1 MQVRQVIAAAL
12 LAVTAVGAMSQE
24 IDPSENLQG
33 KSLAAA
39 RPTGAGRSRA
49 SVVAETRNLK
59 ADGQL
64 NAVGER
70 ADAPAVT
77 VVPQTAVR
85 RPHPRR
91 REVRAGPMAPDPQA
105 GGRRPRL
112 NLACDPARRPQAMSA
127 TTGGAT
133 QVAPPVFLRAATMR
147 GC

>member
-39 RPTGAGRSRA
+39 AAKRADTGRTRA
-49 SVVAETRNLK
+49 SVAAETRNLK

-70 ADAPAVT
+70 AEAPVVD
-77 VVPQTAVR
+77 VVPQTQLAGR
-85 RPHPRR
+85 T
-91 REVRAGPMAPDPQA
+91 RADVKAE
-105 GGRRPRL
+105 
-112 NLACDPARRPQAMSA
+112 LAQWRQSHKLVV
-127 TTGGAT
+127 GELG
-133 QVAPPVFLRAATMR
+133 
-147 GC
+147 

>member
-39 RPTGAGRSRA
+39 AAQAANTGRTRA

-70 ADAPAVT
+70 AEAPVVT
-77 VVPQTAVR
+77 VVPQTQLAGR
-85 RPHPRR
+85 T
-91 REVRAGPMAPDPQA
+91 RADVKAE
-105 GGRRPRL
+105 
-112 NLACDPARRPQAMSA
+112 LAQWRQSHKVVV
-127 TTGGAT
+127 GELG
-133 QVAPPVFLRAATMR
+133 
-147 GC
+147 

>member
-39 RPTGAGRSRA
+39 AAQAANTGRTRA

-70 ADAPAVT
+70 AEAPVVT
-77 VVPQTAVR
+77 VVPQTQMAGR
-85 RPHPRR
+85 T
-91 REVRAGPMAPDPQA
+91 RADVKAE
-105 GGRRPRL
+105 
-112 NLACDPARRPQAMSA
+112 LAQWRQSHKLVV
-127 TTGGAT
+127 GELG
-133 QVAPPVFLRAATMR
+133 
-147 GC
+147 

>member
-39 RPTGAGRSRA
+39 QAQAAGRTRE

-64 NAVGER
+64 SAVGER
-70 ADAPAVT
+70 ADAPVVS
-77 VVPQTAVR
+77 VVPQTQLAGR
-85 RPHPRR
+85 T
-91 REVRAGPMAPDPQA
+91 RADVKAE
-105 GGRRPRL
+105 
-112 NLACDPARRPQAMSA
+112 LAQWRQSHKLVV
-127 TTGGAT
+127 GELG
-133 QVAPPVFLRAATMR
+133 
-147 GC
+147 